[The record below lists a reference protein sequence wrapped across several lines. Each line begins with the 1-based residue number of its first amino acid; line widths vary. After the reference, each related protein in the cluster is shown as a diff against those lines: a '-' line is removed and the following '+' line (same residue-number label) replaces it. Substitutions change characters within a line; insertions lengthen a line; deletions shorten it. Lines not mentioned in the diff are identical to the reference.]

1 MAGIILIHP
10 KGISL
15 FRLSNDYRFGQLT
28 YSRFCTSPYSNSLF
42 IKFLNDYLEK
52 KKKKNDRATTG
63 TTNKVLI
70 RAINYYKGQ
79 TCTKSVPRERGP

>member
-1 MAGIILIHP
+1 MGHWP
-10 KGISL
+10 ES
-15 FRLSNDYRFGQLT
+15 YWFGQLT

-42 IKFLNDYLEK
+42 IKFLNDYLEREKK
-52 KKKKNDRATTG
+52 KKKKNDRATAG
-63 TTNKVLI
+63 TTKKVLI

>member
-1 MAGIILIHP
+1 MGDGSLAGIILIHP

-42 IKFLNDYLEK
+42 IKFLNDYLERK
-52 KKKKNDRATTG
+52 KKKK
-63 TTNKVLI
+63 KMIEPPLVL
-70 RAINYYKGQ
+70 
-79 TCTKSVPRERGP
+79 